1 MKLYAWVYEG
11 VVRELKSLA
20 GDISKMFP
28 AVFVWVPV
36 PEGVA
41 PAIGWVAVQDGDD
54 WSFSPPADPI
64 RTVGELK
71 QLIADERYRREGVGV
86 IVDGLSID
94 TTRDSQSLIA
104 GMAVSALIDAGYRC
118 NFKTASGF
126 VDLDAAQILEVSSA
140 VRAHVQACF
149 DREKTL
155 LELIETGEFSD
166 EVLSGGWP
174 VPAPPPV
181 LPHDPDPDTEP
192 DIQPQ

>member
-1 MKLYAWVYEG
+1 M
-11 VVRELKSLA
+11 
-20 GDISKMFP
+20 
-28 AVFVWVPV
+28 
-36 PEGVA
+36 
-41 PAIGWVAVQDGDD
+41 
-54 WSFSPPADPI
+54 
-64 RTVGELK
+64 
-71 QLIADERYRREGVGV
+71 
-86 IVDGLSID
+86 
-94 TTRDSQSLIA
+94 
-104 GMAVSALIDAGYRC
+104 SALIDAGYRC

-155 LELIETGEFSD
+155 LELIEAGEFSD